1 MAWRHLTT
9 RTKPFGCIEKEDARI
24 VVTGV
29 PLDSTSTYRP
39 GTRLAPDGVREAA
52 CNLEL
57 YSLLTGRSLEG
68 IGLTDLGNI
77 VIPQGDL
84 DTSLRNIEVVARG
97 VISEY
102 GDSLKIFI
110 GGEHLVTLPLVLSLR
125 DHVDTIVIFD
135 AHLDM
140 RSEYLGSR
148 LNHATFARRLA
159 EKGFRILHIGS
170 RALSAEEIEYIK
182 NTDAVKVINVE
193 EARERPDIEGL
204 GSTYISVDMDV
215 FDPSY
220 APGVSNPEP
229 LGLTPWEMLGL
240 LREVVLKSSR
250 IVGLDIVELNPM
262 VDSSGVTSLL
272 ASKII
277 LEAIGLVFT
286 SENLAF

>member
-39 GTRLAPDGVREAA
+39 GTRLAPDSVREAA

-57 YSLLTGRSLEG
+57 YSLLTGRSLED
-68 IGLTDLGNI
+68 IGLVDLGNI
-77 VIPQGDL
+77 VIPQGDV

-97 VISEY
+97 IASEY

-125 DHVDTIVIFD
+125 DQVDTVVIFD

-148 LNHATFARRLA
+148 LNHATFARMLA
-159 EKGFRILHIGS
+159 EKRFRMVHIGS

-182 NTDAVKVINVE
+182 NTDVVEVINVE
-193 EARERPDIEGL
+193 EARKRPDIGGL

-240 LREVVLKSSR
+240 LREVVSKSSR
-250 IVGLDIVELNPM
+250 IVGLDVVELNPM
-262 VDSSGVTSLL
+262 VDPSGVTSIL

-277 LEAIGLVFT
+277 LEAIGLIFT
-286 SENLAF
+286 LK